1 MFLCVYQTPISCLTK
16 QDRYRKLAKEH
27 ITPARASMRQ
37 QEAIFVW
44 GWLTDMQREGEIVT
58 TGDGSVVADLE
69 APFSPELMSGGA
81 ESTVPSGRE
90 G

>member
-1 MFLCVYQTPISCLTK
+1 MEAKVRTRRLGPFVADAMFLCVYQTPISCPTK

-58 TGDGSVVADLE
+58 TVKRG
-69 APFSPELMSGGA
+69 
-81 ESTVPSGRE
+81 
-90 G
+90 